1 MGDEIYLLTA
11 PSYITCTATAWIATI
26 AWVVCDLYEKS
37 VYFVPIYKF
46 SGWVGIPAT
55 DQTKVKGKAVSG
67 ILIFSYI
74 KLSFTYINIYRTMIN
89 NLSNSAVDVGSLA
102 FRIVYRMHN
111 PRKLFCN
118 PSVGVRLN
126 IFILMTNCWGCFV
139 SLVGVVVRG
148 RTLLMPLLVL
158 LHYQT
163 TSFIH

>member
-74 KLSFTYINIYRTMIN
+74 KLSFTYIYIYRTMIN

-118 PSVGVRLN
+118 PSVGVRFN